1 MDDDDPG
8 NETRHIKKQNEAM
21 NLAFKLDEKISYIDE
36 LYQTQMQLHEQDF
49 LTAYKGHITHI
60 MKEVKSLKEQLNEKN
75 FDIKKDEK
83 VKKLSGC
90 VDEFKD
96 IAMGMKKDLNKNKEI
111 NKEFKEKNSGLEEE
125 KWALE

>member
-60 MKEVKSLKEQLNEKN
+60 MKEVKSLKE
-75 FDIKKDEK
+75 
-83 VKKLSGC
+83 
-90 VDEFKD
+90 
-96 IAMGMKKDLNKNKEI
+96 
-111 NKEFKEKNSGLEEE
+111 
-125 KWALE
+125 